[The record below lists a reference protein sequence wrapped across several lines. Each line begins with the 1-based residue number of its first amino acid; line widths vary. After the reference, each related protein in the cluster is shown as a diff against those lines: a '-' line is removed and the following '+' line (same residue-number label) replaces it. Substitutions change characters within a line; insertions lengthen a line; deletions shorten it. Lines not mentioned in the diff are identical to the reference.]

1 MAKDLRLT
9 AIFAV
14 RDQLSP
20 VIKKLSDKWGSFR
33 KLLESDNFKKLNK
46 QFLFFR
52 RSLTNVTNQVTS
64 AAKKLALPLTAAASA
79 VGFSLSQM
87 MSKFLDTGDAID
99 KASMRLGIG
108 VDKLQSLQYAAKM
121 SGSSA
126 EDMNQALGK
135 LNENIAKAAAGKNKE
150 LASLFDKLGISLRDA
165 KGNLRTAADVLPEF
179 ADAIQRN
186 TNSTVRARMAIAAFG
201 DAGQKL
207 IPMLQDGSK
216 GLADM
221 EKRAH
226 DLGLTMSGEDVK
238 AAADLGDRFS
248 ELGMVFDSFGNTLS
262 AKLAPVL
269 SPIIDDLAEF
279 IAKNKEAFS
288 GRLSEAVSKLADSL
302 KKVDFEKLAKQCM
315 DAFDAI
321 GELYDKIGGFDTILK
336 ALAALM
342 AGKVIIAI
350 GSFVG
355 SLLTLGQ
362 SFFALIP
369 IIKAVG
375 IAFVANPIGAVIT
388 AIAAGAALIISN
400 WDRVGPFFTG
410 LWNSITGI
418 FTSAVS
424 NIEKVISGWVD
435 GIKTLWSGLFN
446 GDMSKIVD
454 GFFKMFDASF
464 NLVPDSFKKIGPKLL
479 GGAANIL
486 GDIGKKFHEFF
497 GNFNLED
504 MLPESFKNA
513 IGWLKGKLGW
523 GSDDKKS
530 TPTPA
535 PAPTSGVYGTAPV
548 AGTQKVQGTMNIEVT
563 AKNGASAEIKEATG
577 TNGLQI
583 AGDVGGSPRTGMGV
597 TDGLL
602 F

>member
-1 MAKDLRLT
+1 MANNKIMT
-9 AIFAV
+9 VFFAV

-20 VIKKLSDKWGSFR
+20 VIKQLSARWGKLQ
-33 KLLESDNFKKLNK
+33 KLLKSDEFKDVNK
-46 QFLFFR
+46 KFKFFR
-52 RSLTNVTNQVTS
+52 RSLTNVTDQVTS

>member
-52 RSLTNVTNQVTS
+52 RSLTNVTNKVTD

-135 LNENIAKAAAGKNKE
+135 LNENIAKAAAGKNEE
-150 LASLFDKLGISLRDA
+150 LASLFKKLGISLRDA
-165 KGNLRTAADVLPEF
+165 NGHVRTAADVLPEF

-186 TNSTVRARMAIAAFG
+186 TNSSVRARMAIAAFG

-226 DLGLTMSGEDVK
+226 DLSLTMSQDDVK
-238 AAADLGDRFS
+238 AAASLGDKFTDLGS
-248 ELGMVFDSFGNTLS
+248 VFDSFGNTIS

-269 SPIIDDLAEF
+269 GPLIDDLTEF
-279 IAKNKEAFS
+279 LAKNKEAFA

-302 KKVDFEKLAKQCM
+302 KKVDFEKLANDAM
-315 DAFDAI
+315 DCFHAI
-321 GELYDKIGGFDTILK
+321 GELYDKIGGIDTILK

-350 GSFVG
+350 GQFVG
-355 SLLTLGQ
+355 SLITLGQ
-362 SFFALIP
+362 SFWGLIP
-369 IIKAVG
+369 IIRSVG
-375 IAFVANPIGAVIT
+375 MAFIANPIGAVIT
-388 AIAAGAALIISN
+388 GIALGAAWIITN
-400 WDRVGPFFTG
+400 WDKVGPFFTQ

-424 NIEKVISGWVD
+424 NIEKVISCWID

-464 NLVPDSFKKIGPKLL
+464 NLVPDSFKKIGPDLL
-479 GGAANIL
+479 AGAQKIL
-486 GDIGKKFHEFF
+486 GDIGKKFHDFF
-497 GNFNLED
+497 GKFDLSD
-504 MLPESFKNA
+504 MLPESFKDA
-513 IGWLKGKLGW
+513 IGWLKNKFGW
-523 GSDDKKS
+523 GSDDDKKRA
-530 TPTPA
+530 PTPA
-535 PAPTSGVYGTAPV
+535 PSPSGGVYGTAHV

-563 AKNGASAEIKEATG
+563 AKNGATAEIKNATG
-577 TNGLQI
+577 TNGLQV
-583 AGDVGGSPRTGMGV
+583 AGAVGLSDRM
-597 TDGLL
+597 DH
-602 F
+602 

>member
-1 MAKDLRLT
+1 MANNKVMT
-9 AIFAV
+9 MIFAV

-20 VIKKLSDKWGSFR
+20 VIKQLSARWGKLQ
-33 KLLESDNFKKLNK
+33 KLLKSDEFKDVNK
-46 QFLFFR
+46 KFKFFR
-52 RSLTNVTNQVTS
+52 RSLTNVTDQVTS
-64 AAKKLALPLTAAASA
+64 TAKKLALPLTAAASA

-99 KASMRLGIG
+99 KASMRIGIG
-108 VDKLQSLQYAAKM
+108 VDRLQSLQYAAKL
-121 SGSSA
+121 SGATA
-126 EDMNQALGK
+126 EDMNSALGK
-135 LNENIAKAAAGKNKE
+135 LNENIAKAAAGKNEE
-150 LASLFDKLGISLRDA
+150 LASLFKKLGISLKDA
-165 KGNLRTAADVLPEF
+165 NGHVRTAADVLPEF

-186 TNSTVRARMAIAAFG
+186 TNSSVRARMAIAAFG

-207 IPMLQDGSK
+207 IPMLHDGSK

-221 EKRAH
+221 EKQAH
-226 DLGLTMSGEDVK
+226 DLGLTMSQDDVK
-238 AAADLGDRFS
+238 AAASLGDKFTDLGS
-248 ELGMVFDSFGNTLS
+248 VFDSFGNTIS

-269 SPIIDDLAEF
+269 GPLIDDLTEF
-279 IAKNKEAFS
+279 LAKNKDAFA
-288 GRLSEAVSKLADSL
+288 GRLSEAVSKLSDSL
-302 KKVDFEKLAKQCM
+302 KKVDFEKLADDAM
-315 DAFDAI
+315 DCFHAI

-400 WDRVGPFFTG
+400 WDKVGPFFTG
-410 LWNSITGI
+410 LWNGITAI
-418 FTSAVS
+418 FTGAIKT
-424 NIEKVISGWVD
+424 IENVISGWID

-454 GFFKMFDASF
+454 GFFKIFEGSF
-464 NLVPDSFKKIGPKLL
+464 NLVPNSFKKIGPDLL
-479 GGAANIL
+479 AGAQNIL
-486 GDIGKKFHEFF
+486 GDIGKKFHDFF
-497 GNFNLED
+497 GAFDLSD
-504 MLPESFKNA
+504 MLPDSFKNA

-530 TPTPA
+530 APTPA
-535 PAPTSGVYGTAPV
+535 PAPAGGVYSTAPV

-563 AKNGASAEIKEATG
+563 AKNGATAEIKNATG
-577 TNGLQI
+577 TNGLQV
-583 AGDVGGSPRTGMGV
+583 AGQVGLSDRM
-597 TDGLL
+597 DH
-602 F
+602 

>member
-20 VIKKLSDKWGSFR
+20 VIKKLSDKWESFR

-52 RSLTNVTNQVTS
+52 RSLTNVTDQDTS
-64 AAKKLALPLTAAASA
+64 AAKKLALPITAAATA

-99 KASMRLGIG
+99 KASIRLGIG
-108 VDKLQSLQYAAKM
+108 AERLQSLQYAAKM
-121 SGSSA
+121 SGATA
-126 EDMNQALGK
+126 EDMNSALGK
-135 LNENIAKAAAGKNKE
+135 LNENIAKAAAGKNEE
-150 LASLFDKLGISLRDA
+150 LASLFKKLGISLRDA
-165 KGNLRTAADVLPEF
+165 NGHVRTAADVLPEF

-186 TNSTVRARMAIAAFG
+186 TNSSVRARMAIAAFG

-226 DLGLTMSGEDVK
+226 DLGLTMSQDDVK
-238 AAADLGDRFS
+238 AAASLGDKFTDLGS
-248 ELGMVFDSFGNTLS
+248 VFDSFGNTIS

-269 SPIIDDLAEF
+269 GPLIDDLTEF
-279 IAKNKEAFS
+279 LAKNKDAFA
-288 GRLSEAVSKLADSL
+288 GRLSEAVSKLSDSL
-302 KKVDFEKLAKQCM
+302 KKVDFEKLANDAM
-315 DAFDAI
+315 DCFHAI

-369 IIKAVG
+369 IIKSVG

-400 WDRVGPFFTG
+400 WDKVGPFFTG
-410 LWNSITGI
+410 LWNGITAI
-418 FTSAVS
+418 FTGAIKT
-424 NIEKVISGWVD
+424 IENVISGWID

-454 GFFKMFDASF
+454 EFFKMFDASF
-464 NLVPDSFKKIGPKLL
+464 NLVPDSFKKIGPDLL
-479 GGAANIL
+479 AGAQNIL

-497 GNFNLED
+497 GAFDLSD
-504 MLPESFKNA
+504 MLPESFKDA
-513 IGWLKGKLGW
+513 IGWLKGKLGF
-523 GSDDKKS
+523 GSDDEKPK
-530 TPTPA
+530 PA
-535 PAPTSGVYGTAPV
+535 PARSSANYPYSTATV
-548 AGTQKVQGTMNIEVT
+548 NGTQKMQGTMSIEVT
-563 AKNGASAEIKEATG
+563 AKNGATAEIQNATG
-577 TNGLQI
+577 SNGLQI
-583 AGDVGGSPRTGMGV
+583 AGDVGGSPRMATAGV
-597 TDGLL
+597 GGD
-602 F
+602 

>member
-513 IGWLKGKLGW
+513 IGWLKGKLSW

-583 AGDVGGSPRTGMGV
+583 AGDVGGSPRTGMGG
-597 TDGLL
+597 D
-602 F
+602 

>member
-52 RSLTNVTNQVTS
+52 RSLTNVTNKVTD
-64 AAKKLALPLTAAASA
+64 AAKKLALPLTAAATA

-99 KASMRLGIG
+99 KASIRLGIG
-108 VDKLQSLQYAAKM
+108 AERLQSLQYAAKM
-121 SGSSA
+121 SGATA
-126 EDMNQALGK
+126 EDMNGALGK
-135 LNENIAKAAAGKNKE
+135 LNENIAKAAAGKNEE
-150 LASLFDKLGISLRDA
+150 LASLFKKLGISLRDA
-165 KGNLRTAADVLPEF
+165 NGHVRTAADVLPEF

-186 TNSTVRARMAIAAFG
+186 TNSSVRARMAIAAFG

-207 IPMLQDGSK
+207 IPMLQDGSN

-226 DLGLTMSGEDVK
+226 DLGLTMSQDDVK
-238 AAADLGDRFS
+238 AAASLGDKFTDLGS
-248 ELGMVFDSFGNTLS
+248 VFDSFGNTIS

-269 SPIIDDLAEF
+269 GPLIDDLTEF
-279 IAKNKEAFS
+279 LAKNKDAFA

-302 KKVDFEKLAKQCM
+302 KKVDFEKLANEAM
-315 DAFDAI
+315 DCFHAI
-321 GELYDKIGGFDTILK
+321 GVLYDKIGGFDTILK

-400 WDRVGPFFTG
+400 WDKVGPFFTG
-410 LWNSITGI
+410 LWNGITGI

-464 NLVPDSFKKIGPKLL
+464 NLVPDSFKKIGPDLL
-479 GGAANIL
+479 AGAQNIL
-486 GDIGKKFHEFF
+486 GDIGKKFHDFF
-497 GNFNLED
+497 GKFDLSD
-504 MLPESFKNA
+504 MLPESFKEA
-513 IGWLKGKLGW
+513 IGWLKGKLGF
-523 GSDDKKS
+523 GSGDKKS

-535 PAPTSGVYGTAPV
+535 PAPAGGVYSTAPV

-563 AKNGASAEIKEATG
+563 AKNGASAEIKQTTG
-577 TNGLQI
+577 TNGLQVF
-583 AGDVGGSPRTGMGV
+583 GDVGLADRM
-597 TDGLL
+597 DH
-602 F
+602 

>member
-1 MAKDLRLT
+1 MANNKVMT
-9 AIFAV
+9 MIFAV

-20 VIKKLSDKWGSFR
+20 VIKQLSARWGKLQ
-33 KLLESDNFKKLNK
+33 KLLKSDEFKDVNK
-46 QFLFFR
+46 KFTFFR
-52 RSLTNVTNQVTS
+52 RSLTNVTDQVTS
-64 AAKKLALPLTAAASA
+64 TAKKLALPLTAAASA

-99 KASMRLGIG
+99 KASMRIGIG
-108 VDKLQSLQYAAKM
+108 VDRLQSLQYAAKL
-121 SGSSA
+121 SGATA
-126 EDMNQALGK
+126 EDMNSALGK
-135 LNENIAKAAAGKNKE
+135 LNENIAKAAAGKNEE
-150 LASLFDKLGISLRDA
+150 LASLFKKLGISLRDA
-165 KGNLRTAADVLPEF
+165 NGHVRTAADVLPEF

-186 TNSTVRARMAIAAFG
+186 TNSSVRARMAIAAFG

-226 DLGLTMSGEDVK
+226 DLGLTMSQDDVK
-238 AAADLGDRFS
+238 AAASLGDKFTDLGS
-248 ELGMVFDSFGNTLS
+248 VFDSFGNTIS

-269 SPIIDDLAEF
+269 GPLIDDLTEF
-279 IAKNKEAFS
+279 LAKNKDAFA
-288 GRLSEAVSKLADSL
+288 GRLSEAVSKLSDSL
-302 KKVDFEKLAKQCM
+302 KKVDFEKLADDAM
-315 DAFDAI
+315 DCFHAI

-400 WDRVGPFFTG
+400 WDKVGPFFTG
-410 LWNSITGI
+410 LWNGITAI
-418 FTSAVS
+418 FTGAIKT
-424 NIEKVISGWVD
+424 IENVISGWID

-454 GFFKMFDASF
+454 GFFKIFEGSF
-464 NLVPDSFKKIGPKLL
+464 NLVPNSFRKIGPDLL
-479 GGAANIL
+479 AGAQNIL
-486 GDIGKKFHEFF
+486 GDIGKKFHDFF
-497 GNFNLED
+497 GAFDLSD
-504 MLPESFKNA
+504 MLPDSFKNA

-530 TPTPA
+530 APTPA
-535 PAPTSGVYGTAPV
+535 PAPAGGVYSTAPV

-563 AKNGASAEIKEATG
+563 AKNGATAEIKNATG
-577 TNGLQI
+577 TNGLQV
-583 AGDVGGSPRTGMGV
+583 AGQVGLSDRM
-597 TDGLL
+597 DH
-602 F
+602 

>member
-20 VIKKLSDKWGSFR
+20 VIKKLSDKWESFR

-52 RSLTNVTNQVTS
+52 RSLTNVTDQVTN
-64 AAKKLALPLTAAASA
+64 AAKKLALPITAAATA

-99 KASMRLGIG
+99 KASIRLGIG
-108 VDKLQSLQYAAKM
+108 AERLQSLQYAAKM
-121 SGSSA
+121 SGATA
-126 EDMNQALGK
+126 EDMNSALGK
-135 LNENIAKAAAGKNKE
+135 LNENIAKAAAGKNEE
-150 LASLFDKLGISLRDA
+150 LASLFKKLGISLRDA
-165 KGNLRTAADVLPEF
+165 NGHVRTAADVLPEF

-186 TNSTVRARMAIAAFG
+186 TNSSVRARMAIAAFG

-226 DLGLTMSGEDVK
+226 DLGLTMSQDDVK
-238 AAADLGDRFS
+238 AAASLGDKFTDLGS
-248 ELGMVFDSFGNTLS
+248 VFDSFGNTIS

-269 SPIIDDLAEF
+269 GPLIDDLTEF
-279 IAKNKEAFS
+279 LAKNKDAFA
-288 GRLSEAVSKLADSL
+288 GRLSEAVSKLSDSL
-302 KKVDFEKLAKQCM
+302 KKVDFERLANNAM
-315 DAFDAI
+315 DCFHAI

-375 IAFVANPIGAVIT
+375 IAFVANPVGAVIT
-388 AIAAGAALIISN
+388 AIAAGAALIMSN
-400 WDRVGPFFTG
+400 WDKVGPFFTQC
-410 LWNSITGI
+410 WNGITAI
-418 FTSAVS
+418 FTGAIKT
-424 NIEKVISGWVD
+424 IENVISGWID
-435 GIKTLWSGLFN
+435 GIKTLWIGLFN
-446 GDMSKIVD
+446 GDMTKIVE
-454 GFFKMFDASF
+454 GFFKIFEGSF
-464 NLVPDSFKKIGPKLL
+464 NLVPDSFKKIGPDLL
-479 GGAANIL
+479 AGAQNIL
-486 GDIGKKFHEFF
+486 GDIGKKFHDFF
-497 GNFNLED
+497 GKFDLSD
-504 MLPESFKNA
+504 MLPESFKDA

-523 GSDDKKS
+523 GSDDDKKRA
-530 TPTPA
+530 PTPA
-535 PAPTSGVYGTAPV
+535 PAPTGGVYGTAPV

-563 AKNGASAEIKEATG
+563 AKNGATAEIKSATG
-577 TNGLQI
+577 INGLQVTG
-583 AGDVGGSPRTGMGV
+583 AVGLSDRM
-597 TDGLL
+597 DH
-602 F
+602 

>member
-52 RSLTNVTNQVTS
+52 RSLTNVTDQVTS

-99 KASMRLGIG
+99 KASIRLGIG
-108 VDKLQSLQYAAKM
+108 AERLQSLQYAAKM
-121 SGSSA
+121 SGSTA
-126 EDMNQALGK
+126 EDMNSALGK
-135 LNENIAKAAAGKNKE
+135 LNENIAKAAAGKNEE
-150 LASLFDKLGISLRDA
+150 LASLFKKLGISIRDA
-165 KGNLRTAADVLPEF
+165 NGHVRTAADVLPEF

-186 TNSTVRARMAIAAFG
+186 TNSSVRARMAIAAFG

-221 EKRAH
+221 EKKAH
-226 DLGLTMSGEDVK
+226 DLGLTMSQDDVK
-238 AAADLGDRFS
+238 AAASLGDKFTDLGS
-248 ELGMVFDSFGNTLS
+248 VFDSFGNTIS

-269 SPIIDDLAEF
+269 GPLIDDLTEF
-279 IAKNKEAFS
+279 LAKNKDAFA

-302 KKVDFEKLAKQCM
+302 KKVDFEKLANEAM
-315 DAFDAI
+315 DCFHAI
-321 GELYDKIGGFDTILK
+321 GDLYDKIGGFDTILK

-355 SLLTLGQ
+355 SLITLGQ
-362 SFFALIP
+362 SLLGLIP
-369 IIKAVG
+369 IIRSVG
-375 IAFVANPIGAVIT
+375 IAFIANPIGAVIT
-388 AIAAGAALIISN
+388 GIALGAAWIITN
-400 WDRVGPFFTG
+400 WDKVGPFFTQ

-424 NIEKVISGWVD
+424 NIEKVISGWID

-464 NLVPDSFKKIGPKLL
+464 NLVPDSFKKIGPDLL
-479 GGAANIL
+479 AGAQKIL
-486 GDIGKKFHEFF
+486 GDIGKKFHDFF
-497 GNFNLED
+497 GKFDLSD
-504 MLPESFKNA
+504 MLPESFKDA
-513 IGWLKGKLGW
+513 IGWLKGKLGF
-523 GSDDKKS
+523 GSGDKKS

-535 PAPTSGVYGTAPV
+535 PAPAGGVYSTAPV

-563 AKNGASAEIKEATG
+563 AKNGASAEIKQTTG
-577 TNGLQI
+577 TNGLQVF
-583 AGDVGGSPRTGMGV
+583 GDVGLADRM
-597 TDGLL
+597 DH
-602 F
+602 

>member
-186 TNSTVRARMAIAAFG
+186 TKSTVRARMAIAAFG

-226 DLGLTMSGEDVK
+226 DLGLTMSQDDVK
-238 AAADLGDRFS
+238 AAASLGDKFTDLGS
-248 ELGMVFDSFGNTLS
+248 VFDSFGNTIS

-269 SPIIDDLAEF
+269 GPLIDDLTEF
-279 IAKNKEAFS
+279 LAKNKDAFA

-302 KKVDFEKLAKQCM
+302 KKVDFEKLANDAM
-315 DAFDAI
+315 DCFHAI
-321 GELYDKIGGFDTILK
+321 GDLYDKIGGFDTILK

-355 SLLTLGQ
+355 SLITLGQ
-362 SFFALIP
+362 SLWGLIP
-369 IIKAVG
+369 IIRSVG
-375 IAFVANPIGAVIT
+375 MAFIANPIGAVIT
-388 AIAAGAALIISN
+388 GIALGAAWIITN
-400 WDRVGPFFTG
+400 WDKVGPFFTQ

-424 NIEKVISGWVD
+424 NIEKVISGWID

-464 NLVPDSFKKIGPKLL
+464 NLVPDSFKKIGPDLL
-479 GGAANIL
+479 AGAQKIL
-486 GDIGKKFHEFF
+486 GDIGKKFHDFF
-497 GNFNLED
+497 GKFDLSD
-504 MLPESFKNA
+504 MLPESFKEA
-513 IGWLKGKLGW
+513 IGWLKGKLGF
-523 GSDDKKS
+523 GSGDKKS

-535 PAPTSGVYGTAPV
+535 PAPAGGVYSTAPV

-563 AKNGASAEIKEATG
+563 AKNGASAEIKQTTG
-577 TNGLQI
+577 TNGLQVF
-583 AGDVGGSPRTGMGV
+583 GDVGLADRM
-597 TDGLL
+597 DH
-602 F
+602 

>member
-226 DLGLTMSGEDVK
+226 DLGLTMSQDDVK
-238 AAADLGDRFS
+238 AAASLGDKFTDLGS
-248 ELGMVFDSFGNTLS
+248 VFDSFGNTIS

-269 SPIIDDLAEF
+269 GPLIDDLTEF
-279 IAKNKEAFS
+279 LAKNKDAFA

-302 KKVDFEKLAKQCM
+302 KKVDFEKLANEAM
-315 DAFDAI
+315 DCFHAI

-350 GSFVG
+350 GQFVG
-355 SLLTLGQ
+355 SLITLGQ
-362 SFFALIP
+362 SFWGLIP
-369 IIKAVG
+369 IIRSVG
-375 IAFVANPIGAVIT
+375 MAFIANPIGAVIT
-388 AIAAGAALIISN
+388 GIALGAALIISN
-400 WDRVGPFFTG
+400 WDKVGPFFTQ

-435 GIKTLWSGLFN
+435 GIKTLWSGLFD

-464 NLVPDSFKKIGPKLL
+464 NLVPDSFKKIGPDLL
-479 GGAANIL
+479 AGAQNIL
-486 GDIGKKFHEFF
+486 GDIGKKFHDFF
-497 GNFNLED
+497 GKFDLSD
-504 MLPESFKNA
+504 MLPESFKDA
-513 IGWLKGKLGW
+513 IGWLKNKFGW
-523 GSDDKKS
+523 GSDDDKKRA
-530 TPTPA
+530 PTPA
-535 PAPTSGVYGTAPV
+535 PAPVGGVYSTAPV

-563 AKNGASAEIKEATG
+563 AKNGATAEIKNATG
-577 TNGLQI
+577 TNGLQV
-583 AGDVGGSPRTGMGV
+583 AGAVGLSDRM
-597 TDGLL
+597 DH
-602 F
+602 

>member
-52 RSLTNVTNQVTS
+52 RSLTNVTNKVTD
-64 AAKKLALPLTAAASA
+64 AAKKLALPITAAATA

-99 KASMRLGIG
+99 KASIRLGIG
-108 VDKLQSLQYAAKM
+108 AERLQSLQYAAKM
-121 SGSSA
+121 SGATA
-126 EDMNQALGK
+126 EDMNSALGK
-135 LNENIAKAAAGKNKE
+135 LNENIAKAAAGKNEE
-150 LASLFDKLGISLRDA
+150 LASLFKKLGISLRDA
-165 KGNLRTAADVLPEF
+165 NGHVRTAADVLPEF

-186 TNSTVRARMAIAAFG
+186 TNSSVRARMAIAAFG

-221 EKRAH
+221 EKKAH
-226 DLGLTMSGEDVK
+226 DLGLTMSQDDVK
-238 AAADLGDRFS
+238 AAASLGDKFTDLGA
-248 ELGMVFDSFGNTLS
+248 VFDSFGNTIS

-269 SPIIDDLAEF
+269 GPLIDDLTEF
-279 IAKNKEAFS
+279 LAKNKDAFA

-302 KKVDFEKLAKQCM
+302 KKVDFEKLANEAM
-315 DAFDAI
+315 DCFHAI

-355 SLLTLGQ
+355 SLITLGQ
-362 SFFALIP
+362 SLWGLIP
-369 IIKAVG
+369 IIRSVG
-375 IAFVANPIGAVIT
+375 IAFIANPIGAVIT
-388 AIAAGAALIISN
+388 GIALGAALIISN
-400 WDRVGPFFTG
+400 WDKVGPFFTQ

-464 NLVPDSFKKIGPKLL
+464 NLVPDSFKKIGPDLL
-479 GGAANIL
+479 AGAQNIL
-486 GDIGKKFHEFF
+486 GDIGKKFHDFF
-497 GNFNLED
+497 GAFDLSD
-504 MLPESFKNA
+504 MLPESFKEA
-513 IGWLKGKLGW
+513 IGWLKGKLGF
-523 GSDDKKS
+523 GSGDKKS

-535 PAPTSGVYGTAPV
+535 PAPAGGVYSTAPV

-563 AKNGASAEIKEATG
+563 AKNGASAEIKQTTG
-577 TNGLQI
+577 TNGLQVF
-583 AGDVGGSPRTGMGV
+583 GDVGLADRM
-597 TDGLL
+597 DH
-602 F
+602 

>member
-14 RDQLSP
+14 MDQLSP
-20 VIKKLSDKWGSFR
+20 VIKKLSDKWESFR

-52 RSLTNVTNQVTS
+52 RSLTNVTDQVTS
-64 AAKKLALPLTAAASA
+64 AAKKLALPITAAATA

-99 KASMRLGIG
+99 KASIRLGIG
-108 VDKLQSLQYAAKM
+108 AERLQSLQYAAKM
-121 SGSSA
+121 SGATA
-126 EDMNQALGK
+126 EDMNSALGK
-135 LNENIAKAAAGKNKE
+135 LNENIAKAAAGKNEE
-150 LASLFDKLGISLRDA
+150 LASLFKKLGISLRDA
-165 KGNLRTAADVLPEF
+165 NGHVRTAADVLPEF

-186 TNSTVRARMAIAAFG
+186 TNSSVRARMAIAAFG

-226 DLGLTMSGEDVK
+226 DLGLTISQDDVK
-238 AAADLGDRFS
+238 AAASLGDKFTDLGS
-248 ELGMVFDSFGNTLS
+248 VFDSFGNTIS

-269 SPIIDDLAEF
+269 GPLIDDLTEF
-279 IAKNKEAFS
+279 LAKNKDAFA
-288 GRLSEAVSKLADSL
+288 GRLSEAVSKLSDSL
-302 KKVDFEKLAKQCM
+302 KKVDFEKLANDAM
-315 DAFDAI
+315 DCFHAI
-321 GELYDKIGGFDTILK
+321 GELYDKIGGFDTILT

-369 IIKAVG
+369 IIKSVG

-400 WDRVGPFFTG
+400 WDKVGPFFTG
-410 LWNSITGI
+410 LWNGITAI
-418 FTSAVS
+418 FTGAIKT
-424 NIEKVISGWVD
+424 IENVISGWVD
-435 GIKTLWSGLFN
+435 GIKTLWSDLFN

-454 GFFKMFDASF
+454 GFFKIFEGSF
-464 NLVPDSFKKIGPKLL
+464 SILPDSFKKIGPDLL
-479 GGAANIL
+479 ADAQNIL
-486 GDIGKKFHEFF
+486 GDIGKKFRDFF
-497 GNFNLED
+497 GAFDLSD
-504 MLPESFKNA
+504 MLPESFKDA

-523 GSDDKKS
+523 GSNDDKKQA
-530 TPTPA
+530 PRPA
-535 PAPTSGVYGTAPV
+535 PAPAGGVYGTAPV

-563 AKNGASAEIKEATG
+563 AKNGASAEIKNATG
-577 TNGLQI
+577 SNGLQV
-583 AGDVGGSPRTGMGV
+583 AGQVGLSDRI
-597 TDGLL
+597 DH
-602 F
+602 

>member
-52 RSLTNVTNQVTS
+52 RSLTNVTNQVTD
-64 AAKKLALPLTAAASA
+64 AAKKLALPITAAATA
-79 VGFSLSQM
+79 VGFSLQQM

-99 KASMRLGIG
+99 KASIRLGIG
-108 VDKLQSLQYAAKM
+108 AERLQSLQYAAKM
-121 SGSSA
+121 SGATA
-126 EDMNQALGK
+126 EDMNSALGK
-135 LNENIAKAAAGKNKE
+135 LNENIAKAAAGKNEE
-150 LASLFDKLGISLRDA
+150 LASLFKKLGISLRDA
-165 KGNLRTAADVLPEF
+165 NGQVRTAADVLPEF

-186 TNSTVRARMAIAAFG
+186 TNSSVRARMAIAAFG

-226 DLGLTMSGEDVK
+226 DLGLTMSQDDVK
-238 AAADLGDRFS
+238 AAASLGDKFTDLGS
-248 ELGMVFDSFGNTLS
+248 VFDSFGNTIS

-269 SPIIDDLAEF
+269 GPLIDDLTEF
-279 IAKNKEAFS
+279 LAKNKDAFA

-302 KKVDFEKLAKQCM
+302 KKVDFEKLANEAM
-315 DAFDAI
+315 DCFHAI
-321 GELYDKIGGFDTILK
+321 GELYDKLGGFDTIIK
-336 ALAALM
+336 GFAAFM
-342 AGKVIIAI
+342 AGKAVLSI
-350 GSFVG
+350 GQFVG
-355 SLLTLGQ
+355 SLITLGQ
-362 SFFALIP
+362 SFWGLIP
-369 IIKAVG
+369 IIRSVG
-375 IAFVANPIGAVIT
+375 MAFIANPIGAVIT
-388 AIAAGAALIISN
+388 GIALGAAWIITN
-400 WDRVGPFFTG
+400 WDKVGPFFTQ

-446 GDMSKIVD
+446 GDMTKIVE
-454 GFFKMFDASF
+454 GFFKIFEGSF
-464 NLVPDSFKKIGPKLL
+464 NLVPDSFKKIGPDLL
-479 GGAANIL
+479 AGAQNIL
-486 GDIGKKFHEFF
+486 GDIGKKFHDFF
-497 GNFNLED
+497 GKFDLSD

-523 GSDDKKS
+523 GSDDDKK
-530 TPTPA
+530 PTPA
-535 PAPTSGVYGTAPV
+535 PAPAPAGGVYSTAPV
-548 AGTQKVQGTMNIEVT
+548 VGTQKVQGTMNIEVT
-563 AKNGASAEIKEATG
+563 AKNGASAEIKNATG
-577 TNGLQI
+577 SNGLQV
-583 AGDVGGSPRTGMGV
+583 AGQVGLSDRM
-597 TDGLL
+597 DH
-602 F
+602 

>member
-52 RSLTNVTNQVTS
+52 RSLTNVTNKVTD
-64 AAKKLALPLTAAASA
+64 AAKKLALPITAAATA

-99 KASMRLGIG
+99 KASIRLGIG
-108 VDKLQSLQYAAKM
+108 AERLQSLQYAAKM
-121 SGSSA
+121 SGATA
-126 EDMNQALGK
+126 EDMNSALGK
-135 LNENIAKAAAGKNKE
+135 LNENIAKAAAGKNEE
-150 LASLFDKLGISLRDA
+150 LASLFKKLGISLRDA
-165 KGNLRTAADVLPEF
+165 NGHVRTAADVLPEF

-186 TNSTVRARMAIAAFG
+186 TNSSVRARMAIAAFG

-207 IPMLQDGSK
+207 IPMLQDGSN

-226 DLGLTMSGEDVK
+226 DLGLTMSQDDVK
-238 AAADLGDRFS
+238 AAASLGDKFTDLGS
-248 ELGMVFDSFGNTLS
+248 VFDSFGNTIS

-269 SPIIDDLAEF
+269 GPLIDDLTEF
-279 IAKNKEAFS
+279 LAKNKDAFA

-302 KKVDFEKLAKQCM
+302 KKVDFEKLANEAM
-315 DAFDAI
+315 DCFHAI
-321 GELYDKIGGFDTILK
+321 GVLYDKIGGFDTILK

-355 SLLTLGQ
+355 SLITLGQ
-362 SFFALIP
+362 SLWGLIP
-369 IIKAVG
+369 IIRSVG
-375 IAFVANPIGAVIT
+375 IAFIANPIGAVIT
-388 AIAAGAALIISN
+388 GIALGAAWIITN
-400 WDRVGPFFTG
+400 WDKVGPFFTQ

-424 NIEKVISGWVD
+424 NIEKVISGWID
-435 GIKTLWSGLFN
+435 GIKTLWSGLFD

-464 NLVPDSFKKIGPKLL
+464 NLVPDSFKKIGPDLL
-479 GGAANIL
+479 AGAQNIL
-486 GDIGKKFHEFF
+486 GDIGKKFHDFF
-497 GNFNLED
+497 GKFDLSD
-504 MLPESFKNA
+504 MLPESFKEA
-513 IGWLKGKLGW
+513 IGWLKGKLGF
-523 GSDDKKS
+523 GSGDKKS

-535 PAPTSGVYGTAPV
+535 PAPAGGVYSTAPV

-563 AKNGASAEIKEATG
+563 AKNGASAEIKQTTG
-577 TNGLQI
+577 TNGLQVF
-583 AGDVGGSPRTGMGV
+583 GDVGLADRM
-597 TDGLL
+597 DH
-602 F
+602 

>member
-33 KLLESDNFKKLNK
+33 KLLESNNFKKLNK

-52 RSLTNVTNQVTS
+52 RSLTNVTNKVTD

-342 AGKVIIAI
+342 AGKLIIAI

-464 NLVPDSFKKIGPKLL
+464 NLVPDSFKKIGPDLL
-479 GGAANIL
+479 AGAQIIL
-486 GDIGKKFHEFF
+486 GDIGKKFHDFF
-497 GNFNLED
+497 GKFDLSD
-504 MLPESFKNA
+504 MLPESFKEA

-523 GSDDKKS
+523 GSADKKS
-530 TPTPA
+530 APTPA
-535 PAPTSGVYGTAPV
+535 PAPAGGVYSTAPV

-563 AKNGASAEIKEATG
+563 AKNGASAEIKQTTG
-577 TNGLQI
+577 TNGLQVF
-583 AGDVGGSPRTGMGV
+583 GDVGLADRM
-597 TDGLL
+597 DH
-602 F
+602 

>member
-52 RSLTNVTNQVTS
+52 RSLTNVTNKVTD
-64 AAKKLALPLTAAASA
+64 AAKKLALPITAAATA

-99 KASMRLGIG
+99 KASIRLGIG
-108 VDKLQSLQYAAKM
+108 AERLQSLQYAAKM
-121 SGSSA
+121 SGATA
-126 EDMNQALGK
+126 EDMNSALGK

-150 LASLFDKLGISLRDA
+150 LASLFKKLGISLRDA
-165 KGNLRTAADVLPEF
+165 NGHVRTAADVLPEF

-186 TNSTVRARMAIAAFG
+186 TNSSVRARMAIAAFG
-201 DAGQKL
+201 EAGQKL

-221 EKRAH
+221 EKRAY
-226 DLGLTMSGEDVK
+226 DLGLTMSQDDVK
-238 AAADLGDRFS
+238 AAASLGDKFTDLGS
-248 ELGMVFDSFGNTLS
+248 VFDSFGNTIS

-269 SPIIDDLAEF
+269 GPLIDDLTEF
-279 IAKNKEAFS
+279 LAKNKDAFA

-302 KKVDFEKLAKQCM
+302 KKVDFEKLANEAM
-315 DAFDAI
+315 DCFHAI
-321 GELYDKIGGFDTILK
+321 GVLYDKIGGFDTILK

-400 WDRVGPFFTG
+400 WDKVGPFFTG
-410 LWNSITGI
+410 LWNGITGI

-454 GFFKMFDASF
+454 GFFKKFDASF
-464 NLVPDSFKKIGPKLL
+464 NLVPDSFKKIGPDLL
-479 GGAANIL
+479 AGAQNIL
-486 GDIGKKFHEFF
+486 GDIGKKFHDFF
-497 GNFNLED
+497 GAFDLSD
-504 MLPESFKNA
+504 MLPESFKDA

-523 GSDDKKS
+523 GSGDKKS

-535 PAPTSGVYGTAPV
+535 PAPAGGVYSTAPV

-563 AKNGASAEIKEATG
+563 AKNGARAEIKQTTG
-577 TNGLQI
+577 TNGLQVF
-583 AGDVGGSPRTGMGV
+583 GDVGLADRM
-597 TDGLL
+597 DH
-602 F
+602 

>member
-46 QFLFFR
+46 QFLLFR
-52 RSLTNVTNQVTS
+52 RSLTNVTNKVTD
-64 AAKKLALPLTAAASA
+64 AAKKLALPITAAATA

-99 KASMRLGIG
+99 KASIRLGIG
-108 VDKLQSLQYAAKM
+108 AERLQSLQYAAKM
-121 SGSSA
+121 SGATA
-126 EDMNQALGK
+126 EDMNSALGK
-135 LNENIAKAAAGKNKE
+135 LNENIAKAAAGKNEE
-150 LASLFDKLGISLRDA
+150 LASLFKKLGISLRDA
-165 KGNLRTAADVLPEF
+165 NGHVRTAADVLPEF

-186 TNSTVRARMAIAAFG
+186 TNSSVRARMAIAAFG

-221 EKRAH
+221 EKKAH
-226 DLGLTMSGEDVK
+226 DLGLTMSQDDVK
-238 AAADLGDRFS
+238 AAASLGDKFTDLGS
-248 ELGMVFDSFGNTLS
+248 VFDSFGNTIS

-269 SPIIDDLAEF
+269 GPLIDDLTEF
-279 IAKNKEAFS
+279 LAKNKDAFA

-302 KKVDFEKLAKQCM
+302 KKVDFEKLANEAM
-315 DAFDAI
+315 DCFHAI

-400 WDRVGPFFTG
+400 WDKVGPFFTA
-410 LWNSITGI
+410 LWNGITGI

-464 NLVPDSFKKIGPKLL
+464 NLVPDSFKKIGPDLL
-479 GGAANIL
+479 AGAQNIL

-497 GNFNLED
+497 GAFDLSD
-504 MLPESFKNA
+504 MLPESFKDA

-523 GSDDKKS
+523 GSGDKKS

-535 PAPTSGVYGTAPV
+535 PAPAGGVYSTAPV

-563 AKNGASAEIKEATG
+563 AKNGASAEIQQARGE
-577 TNGLQI
+577 NGLQI
-583 AGDVGGSPRTGMGV
+583 AGQVGNSPRSAGFVG
-597 TDGLL
+597 TD
-602 F
+602 

>member
-52 RSLTNVTNQVTS
+52 RSLTNVTNKVTD
-64 AAKKLALPLTAAASA
+64 AAKKLALPLTAAATA

-108 VDKLQSLQYAAKM
+108 AERLQSLQYAAKM
-121 SGSSA
+121 SGATA
-126 EDMNQALGK
+126 EDMNSALGK
-135 LNENIAKAAAGKNKE
+135 LNENIAKAAAGKNEE
-150 LASLFDKLGISLRDA
+150 LASLFKKLGISLRDA
-165 KGNLRTAADVLPEF
+165 NGHVRTAADVLPEF

-186 TNSTVRARMAIAAFG
+186 TNSSVRARMAIAAFG

-221 EKRAH
+221 EKKAH
-226 DLGLTMSGEDVK
+226 DLGLTMSQDDVK
-238 AAADLGDRFS
+238 AAASLGDKFTDLGS
-248 ELGMVFDSFGNTLS
+248 VFDSFGNTIS

-269 SPIIDDLAEF
+269 GPLIDDLTEF
-279 IAKNKEAFS
+279 LAKNKDAFA

-302 KKVDFEKLAKQCM
+302 KKVDFEKLANEAM
-315 DAFDAI
+315 DCFHAI

-355 SLLTLGQ
+355 SLITLGQ
-362 SFFALIP
+362 SFLGLIP
-369 IIKAVG
+369 IIRSVG
-375 IAFVANPIGAVIT
+375 MAFIANPIGAVIT
-388 AIAAGAALIISN
+388 GIALGAAWIITN
-400 WDRVGPFFTG
+400 WDKVGPFFTQ
-410 LWNSITGI
+410 LWNGITGI
-418 FTSAVS
+418 FESAVKT
-424 NIEKVISGWVD
+424 IENVISGWID
-435 GIKTLWSGLFN
+435 GIKTLWSGLFD

-464 NLVPDSFKKIGPKLL
+464 NLVPDSFKKIGPDLL
-479 GGAANIL
+479 AGAQNIL
-486 GDIGKKFHEFF
+486 GDIGKKFHDFF
-497 GNFNLED
+497 GKFDLSD
-504 MLPESFKNA
+504 MLPESFKDA
-513 IGWLKGKLGW
+513 IGWLKGKLGF
-523 GSDDKKS
+523 GSGDKKS

-535 PAPTSGVYGTAPV
+535 PAPAGGVYSTAPV

-563 AKNGASAEIKEATG
+563 AKNGASAEIKQTTG
-577 TNGLQI
+577 TNGLQVF
-583 AGDVGGSPRTGMGV
+583 GDVGLADRM
-597 TDGLL
+597 DH
-602 F
+602 

>member
-52 RSLTNVTNQVTS
+52 RSLTNVTNKVTD

-99 KASMRLGIG
+99 KASIRLGIG
-108 VDKLQSLQYAAKM
+108 AERLQSLQYAAKM
-121 SGSSA
+121 SGA
-126 EDMNQALGK
+126 TADDMNSALGK
-135 LNENIAKAAAGKNKE
+135 LNENIAKAAAGKNEE
-150 LASLFDKLGISLRDA
+150 LASLFKKLGISLRDA
-165 KGNLRTAADVLPEF
+165 NGHVRTAADVLPEF

-186 TNSTVRARMAIAAFG
+186 TNSSVRARMAIAAFG

-221 EKRAH
+221 EKKAH
-226 DLGLTMSGEDVK
+226 DLGLTMSQDDVK
-238 AAADLGDRFS
+238 AAASLGDKFTDLGS
-248 ELGMVFDSFGNTLS
+248 VFDSFGNTIS

-269 SPIIDDLAEF
+269 GPLIDDLTEF
-279 IAKNKEAFS
+279 LAKNKDAFA

-302 KKVDFEKLAKQCM
+302 KKVDFEKLANEAM
-315 DAFDAI
+315 DCFHAI

-400 WDRVGPFFTG
+400 WDKVGPFFTG
-410 LWNSITGI
+410 LWNGITGI

-464 NLVPDSFKKIGPKLL
+464 NLVPDSFKKIGPDLL
-479 GGAANIL
+479 AGAQIIL
-486 GDIGKKFHEFF
+486 GDIGKKFHDFF
-497 GNFNLED
+497 GKFDLSD
-504 MLPESFKNA
+504 MLPESFKEA
-513 IGWLKGKLGW
+513 IGWLKGKLGF
-523 GSDDKKS
+523 GSGDKKS
-530 TPTPA
+530 APTPA
-535 PAPTSGVYGTAPV
+535 PAPAGGVYSTAPV

-563 AKNGASAEIKEATG
+563 AKNGATAEIKNATG

-583 AGDVGGSPRTGMGV
+583 AGDVGGSPRMATAGV
-597 TDGLL
+597 GGD
-602 F
+602 

>member
-52 RSLTNVTNQVTS
+52 RSLTNVTNQVTD
-64 AAKKLALPLTAAASA
+64 AAKKLALPITAAATA
-79 VGFSLSQM
+79 VGFSLQQM

-99 KASMRLGIG
+99 KASIRLGIG
-108 VDKLQSLQYAAKM
+108 AERLQSLQYAAKM
-121 SGSSA
+121 SGATA
-126 EDMNQALGK
+126 EDMNSALGK
-135 LNENIAKAAAGKNKE
+135 LNENIAKAAAGKNEE
-150 LASLFDKLGISLRDA
+150 LASLFKKLGISLRDA
-165 KGNLRTAADVLPEF
+165 NGHVRTAADVLPEF

-186 TNSTVRARMAIAAFG
+186 TNSSVRARMAIAAFG

-226 DLGLTMSGEDVK
+226 DLGLTMSQDDVK
-238 AAADLGDRFS
+238 AAASLGDKFTDLGS
-248 ELGMVFDSFGNTLS
+248 VFDSFGNTIS

-269 SPIIDDLAEF
+269 GPLIDDLTEF
-279 IAKNKEAFS
+279 LAKNKDAFA

-302 KKVDFEKLAKQCM
+302 KKVDFEKLANEAM
-315 DAFDAI
+315 DCFHAI
-321 GELYDKIGGFDTILK
+321 GELYDKLGGFDTIIK
-336 ALAALM
+336 GFAAFM
-342 AGKVIIAI
+342 AGKAVLSI
-350 GSFVG
+350 GQFVG
-355 SLLTLGQ
+355 SLITLGQ
-362 SFFALIP
+362 SFWGLIP
-369 IIKAVG
+369 IIRSVG
-375 IAFVANPIGAVIT
+375 MAFIANPIGAVIT
-388 AIAAGAALIISN
+388 GIALGAAWIITN
-400 WDRVGPFFTG
+400 WDKVGPFFTQ

-446 GDMSKIVD
+446 GDMTKIVE
-454 GFFKMFDASF
+454 GFFKIFEGSF
-464 NLVPDSFKKIGPKLL
+464 NLVPDSFKKIGPDLL
-479 GGAANIL
+479 AGAQNIL
-486 GDIGKKFHEFF
+486 GDIGKKFHDFF
-497 GNFNLED
+497 GKFDLSD

-523 GSDDKKS
+523 GSDDDKK
-530 TPTPA
+530 PTPA
-535 PAPTSGVYGTAPV
+535 PAPAPAGGVYSTALV
-548 AGTQKVQGTMNIEVT
+548 VGTQKVQGTMNIEVT
-563 AKNGASAEIKEATG
+563 AKNGASAEIKNATG
-577 TNGLQI
+577 SNGLQV
-583 AGDVGGSPRTGMGV
+583 AGQVGLSDRM
-597 TDGLL
+597 DH
-602 F
+602 